1 MIKKNITA
9 LILMFI
15 ISSYVYSEGGILKKS
30 RTNEGRYRD
39 IEIEY
44 NDAGQILE
52 EIHRDKEGNI
62 LNRYVFSE
70 YDRENMKPIKAVIYD
85 GKGEFKAVVDINYNR
100 EQELTLMIQKDENLD
115 IISVSQFFKSSDGII
130 EEVTNDRADL
140 YKLLKHY
147 DEKTIN
153 LLGDNS
159 KEDREKLLKDVSS
172 EKNKGNSKEK
182 DNNQKKKAEIKN
194 DTAVKVEN
202 ISSTS
207 VDDSQNNKIENPKMY
222 TDTLK
227 TAEELREVGDAITIT
242 RIDLPIKD
250 ITIKDSIIAQL
261 YTDSIKHYSDADIIL
276 IDAGKF
282 KDGIKAG
289 KIYKKDLEKISED
302 FEICKV
308 SLTGEEIIKL
318 INWNINTAKNS
329 ILYLNTAGVTW
340 ETKNNSVENIRVDGN
355 TIDKFKNYSLAMPLN
370 TTNSITIEGIDFKSK
385 DKIIDKRKMFD
396 FITKYLRMIKIID
409 SSYILEERDKIV
421 N

>member
-1 MIKKNITA
+1 M
-9 LILMFI
+9 
-15 ISSYVYSEGGILKKS
+15 
-30 RTNEGRYRD
+30 
-39 IEIEY
+39 
-44 NDAGQILE
+44 
-52 EIHRDKEGNI
+52 
-62 LNRYVFSE
+62 NRYVFSE
-70 YDRENMKPIKAVIYD
+70 YDRESMKPIKAVIYD

-140 YKLLKHY
+140 HKLLKHY

-261 YTDSIKHYSDADIIL
+261 YTDSIKHYSDADIVL

>member
-1 MIKKNITA
+1 
-9 LILMFI
+9 
-15 ISSYVYSEGGILKKS
+15 
-30 RTNEGRYRD
+30 
-39 IEIEY
+39 
-44 NDAGQILE
+44 
-52 EIHRDKEGNI
+52 
-62 LNRYVFSE
+62 
-70 YDRENMKPIKAVIYD
+70 MKA
-85 GKGEFKAVVDINYNR
+85 
-100 EQELTLMIQKDENLD
+100 
-115 IISVSQFFKSSDGII
+115 
-130 EEVTNDRADL
+130 
-140 YKLLKHY
+140 
-147 DEKTIN
+147 
-153 LLGDNS
+153 
-159 KEDREKLLKDVSS
+159 
-172 EKNKGNSKEK
+172 
-182 DNNQKKKAEIKN
+182 IKN

-242 RIDLPIKD
+242 RIDLQIKD

-340 ETKNNSVENIRVDGN
+340 ETKNNSVENIRVNGN